1 MSFKGFPQTI
11 PKLSTTLPCSGFR
24 LLLTGSFYSIDD
36 QEAAISF
43 ASRSSFAFGVSLI
56 PSTSSVKIEIEVVS
70 KRVAAVYS
78 SGGLEGE
85 SGEDVGRVSDHNCER
100 YHLLNLSPHHR
111 PRQRAWSPQASRPTH
126 HRLPFCSSQCPP
138 PQAHSCPYAC
148 QPHCST
154 VTRSLHPRS
163 RFRNPLSRWGKSTCA
178 A

>member
-11 PKLSTTLPCSGFR
+11 PNSSKTLPCSGFR

-85 SGEDVGRVSDHNCER
+85 SGEDVGRYPIIIVS
-100 YHLLNLSPHHR
+100 
-111 PRQRAWSPQASRPTH
+111 ATT
-126 HRLPFCSSQCPP
+126 F
-138 PQAHSCPYAC
+138 
-148 QPHCST
+148 
-154 VTRSLHPRS
+154 
-163 RFRNPLSRWGKSTCA
+163 
-178 A
+178 